1 MKTTYENYSDSE
13 VIQAL
18 KTRLQFSQAE
28 LAEMFYMSVS
38 SISRAL
44 AGKIRLRPAVRQAM
58 IDLLDADDHSFV
70 IDGKKDNAEG

>member
-1 MKTTYENYSDSE
+1 MLNIMKITYENYSDSE

-18 KTRLQFSQAE
+18 KTRLKCSQAE

-58 IDLLDADDHSFV
+58 IDLLTADDASFV
-70 IDGKKDNAEG
+70 IENTQE